1 MKVKGCEYIRN
12 TYNVPACIGRQIE
25 YNGRHGI
32 LSADRG
38 NYIGV
43 TFDDEPATTI
53 SNFHPL
59 EKGLVY
65 GGIGNVRKMTRSQ
78 ISSQIKG
85 GREKWKIT
93 LYKAPN
99 TNKNQ
104 SLKSIAWQQTAKAIR
119 DVK

>member
-1 MKVKGCEYIRN
+1 MSGLKVKGCEYIRN

-78 ISSQIKG
+78 ARYKKYLEVSECYENFKHFLLCCSQ
-85 GREKWKIT
+85 
-93 LYKAPN
+93 L
-99 TNKNQ
+99 
-104 SLKSIAWQQTAKAIR
+104 
-119 DVK
+119 